1 MIFLLVCKYVFSIL
15 SIKRVQYY
23 FILRN
28 LTTKEERFSKFLQI
42 QQKALKNMEQPSTNV
57 EQIIALP

>member
-57 EQIIALP
+57 EQMIALP